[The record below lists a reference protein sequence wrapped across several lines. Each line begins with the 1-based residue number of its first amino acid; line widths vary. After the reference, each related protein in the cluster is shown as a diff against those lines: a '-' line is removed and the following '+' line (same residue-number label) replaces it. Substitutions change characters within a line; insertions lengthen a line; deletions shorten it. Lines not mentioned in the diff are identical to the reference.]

1 MSRIFEVVQSL
12 SGQRNSIT
20 FPRPYLTLFSGD
32 QQCHALAVVLNQLVF
47 WSGYSTQDDG
57 WFYKS
62 HEELGEEVGGLSS
75 NQVFR
80 LIEKI
85 TKKYLPGVVQIDIR
99 KVNGTPT
106 KHYRIDGDAL
116 IAKIFP
122 PELDSAKS
130 RNGNRE
136 DAESDETRNCE
147 VAKWESRSREMEN
160 AKSRNLGNCEV
171 AESFLYTDLD
181 TDLDLQI
188 YCQADELPDEPHDD
202 ESDPVLRVLNHFNR
216 VTNSE
221 FRDGATT
228 RGFISGVLQGEY
240 VADDLMLVVDYIAN
254 EWAGQDNMSFYL
266 RPKTIFSQENF
277 EGYFDQARAWR
288 RNGKPQKIAEPAKVN
303 IDLKNQD
310 YSGKPKGFRT

>member
-1 MSRIFEVVQSL
+1 MGSL
-12 SGQRNSIT
+12 IKLLD
-20 FPRPYLTLFSGD
+20 RPIAYQPSFAQLRVGKIKTGPVG
-32 QQCHALAVVLNQLVF
+32 AVLLSQFVYWHNRM
-47 WSGYSTQDDG
+47 DG
-57 WFYKS
+57 RWFYKTRQEITQETGLS
-62 HEELGEEVGGLSS
+62 RDEQETGRKRLVAVGVLEEQLRGAPATMHYRVNADRLEALLLALAQEESQLVETPPTRLRKPRQLVGGNAPNKMVEPPPTSRGEPCQLAGGNPANSLTGDYTETT
-75 NQVFR
+75 Q
-80 LIEKI
+80 EI
-85 TKKYLPGVVQIDIR
+85 TQ
-99 KVNGTPT
+99 
-106 KHYRIDGDAL
+106 
-116 IAKIFP
+116 
-122 PELDSAKS
+122 E
-130 RNGNRE
+130 
-136 DAESDETRNCE
+136 
-147 VAKWESRSREMEN
+147 
-160 AKSRNLGNCEV
+160 
-171 AESFLYTDLD
+171 
-181 TDLDLQI
+181 I

-310 YSGKPKGFRT
+310 YSGIPKGFRS